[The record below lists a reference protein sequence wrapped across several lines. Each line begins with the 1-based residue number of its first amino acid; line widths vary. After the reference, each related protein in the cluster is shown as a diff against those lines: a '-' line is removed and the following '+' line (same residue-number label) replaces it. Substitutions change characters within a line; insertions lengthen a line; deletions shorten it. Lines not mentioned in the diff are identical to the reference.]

1 MIRGVRYLH
10 IPRGVKAV
18 PIPQTART
26 TPEIKKYVE
35 ATGSPKPSPAVKS
48 QYVKSMMPETVDA
61 AALDDTQE
69 PVWYS
74 IERTRAGNLPVY
86 TDYNNAGGV
95 WTEIRKISGNV
106 SALRNDIKKQLD
118 LPKKDIWIQDA
129 SKRIIIKGNHSQAVK
144 QLLGTAF

>member
-10 IPRGVKAV
+10 VPRGVKAV
-18 PIPQTART
+18 PVPKSART
-26 TPEIKKYVE
+26 TAEIQKYVQ
-35 ATGSPKPSPAVKS
+35 ATGAPKPNRAAGSK
-48 QYVKSMMPETVDA
+48 YVNTMMPETVDA
-61 AALDDTQE
+61 AALNDTAE

-106 SALRNDIKKQLD
+106 GALRNDIKKQLD

-129 SKRIIIKGNHSQAVK
+129 SKRIIIKGNHSQAIK
-144 QLLGTAF
+144 QLLSTAF